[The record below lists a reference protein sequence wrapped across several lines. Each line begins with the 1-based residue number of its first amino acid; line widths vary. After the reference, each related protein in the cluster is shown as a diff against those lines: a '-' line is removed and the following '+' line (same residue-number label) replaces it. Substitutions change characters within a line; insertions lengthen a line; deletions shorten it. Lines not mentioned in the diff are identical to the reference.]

1 MAFVTTF
8 VNRGRCVVQI
18 GCGIVL
24 GSEMVG
30 GARAVRE
37 HVQSGGDLTHGLVDL
52 SDVTELHLSADEV
65 GLIAAENHQ
74 AAASMSHAT
83 VAVIAATDLAFGMAR
98 MWEAMVA
105 GTNWRTRVFR
115 DRQAAR
121 AWLRIDTSEVASA

>member
-1 MAFVTTF
+1 MAFVTTL
-8 VNRGRCVVQI
+8 VNRGRCVVQT
-18 GCGIVL
+18 GSGIWL
-24 GSEMVG
+24 GQEMVA

-37 HVQSGGDLTHGLVDL
+37 HVQRGAELTHALVDL
-52 SDVTELHLSADEV
+52 SDVTELHLSAEEV
-65 GLIAAENHQ
+65 GLIAAENHR

-115 DRQAAR
+115 DRQAAL
-121 AWLRIDTSEVASA
+121 AWLRIEASEVASP